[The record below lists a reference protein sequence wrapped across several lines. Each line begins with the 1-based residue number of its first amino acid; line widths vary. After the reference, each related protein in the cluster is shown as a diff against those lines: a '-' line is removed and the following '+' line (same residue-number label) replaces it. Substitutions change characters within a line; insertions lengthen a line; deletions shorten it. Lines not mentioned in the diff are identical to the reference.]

1 MKNALL
7 VNFFFLILSFSAFAQ
22 PTFNGTY
29 TGVVNDVNAIIKIT
43 ETGDQISGTY
53 QEGDQKLNLQG
64 MFSNNEASGEM
75 SDPASGTA
83 LSTFYFLLNGNNLS
97 AQFAVLGLV
106 PVEAVFTR
114 TNSPASSQISNQ
126 NSTNNSTNNST
137 TTTTVKPLLSSELD
151 PTLFGTW
158 MIETITNSGSGSDYA
173 GFTSVR
179 YYTFNEDGTYSE
191 ETASAGGGSGWSTSS
206 GRELQSQGWW
216 KIKDGRIHL
225 KNQPDGSFN
234 PMLKHF
240 FHEGNLVFKKDD
252 GKYLIYHK

>member
-43 ETGDQISGTY
+43 ESGDQISGTY

-64 MFSNNEASGEM
+64 IFSNNEASGEM

-83 LSTFYFLLNGNNLS
+83 LSTFYFLLNGNTLS

-114 TNSPASSQISNQ
+114 INSPASLQISNQ
-126 NSTNNSTNNST
+126 NTPDNSTATT
-137 TTTTVKPLLSSELD
+137 TTTTVKPPQNSELD
-151 PTLFGTW
+151 PSLFGTW

>member
-1 MKNALL
+1 MKKTLL
-7 VNFFFLILSFSAFAQ
+7 VNFLFLILSFSAYTQ

-29 TGVVNDVNAIIKIT
+29 TGVVNDVNAIIQIT
-43 ETGDQISGTY
+43 ENGDQISGIY
-53 QEGDQKLNLQG
+53 QEGDQKLNLRG
-64 MFSNNEASGEM
+64 IFSNNEASGEM

-114 TNSPASSQISNQ
+114 TNSTPSTTSTNQ
-126 NSTNNSTNNST
+126 NTPDNSTAS
-137 TTTTVKPLLSSELD
+137 KPPASSELD
-151 PTLFGTW
+151 PALFGTW

-240 FHEGNLVFKKDD
+240 FHDGNLVFKKDD

>member
-1 MKNALL
+1 MKKILL
-7 VNFFFLILSFSAFAQ
+7 SNFLILIFSYSIHAQ
-22 PTFNGTY
+22 SVFSGTY

-64 MFSNNEASGEM
+64 IFSNNEASGEM

-83 LSTFYFLLNGNNLS
+83 LSTFYFLLNENTLF

-114 TNSPASSQISNQ
+114 TNPSTPSKNTNQ
-126 NSTNNSTNNST
+126 NTPKNSTSS
-137 TTTTVKPLLSSELD
+137 VPPSDSELD
-151 PTLFGTW
+151 PPLFGTW

-252 GKYLIYHK
+252 GKYLIYHR